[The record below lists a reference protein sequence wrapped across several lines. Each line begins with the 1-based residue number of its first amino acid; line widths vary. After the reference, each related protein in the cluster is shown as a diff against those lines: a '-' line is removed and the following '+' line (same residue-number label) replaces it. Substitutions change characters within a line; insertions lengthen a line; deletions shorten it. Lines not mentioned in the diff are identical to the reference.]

1 MMETVLGCQFDKF
14 PLNLT
19 YIVDLSYFD
28 GSLMSVFKSEHGD
41 FYIYNW
47 CDVDDQ
53 FNRWLVFRVKRKSL
67 IKYLERE
74 LSLRDLVL
82 SPIDGFQ
89 YLLDIDDHLNVK
101 NAYVVQP
108 DNLPESY
115 IPGKNSYYNDLQLNP
130 ESLEEDKKIIKQE
143 IYSEGEEE
151 IKLVIS
157 QVLENYPSSK
167 RISKRKS
174 NFEVYGLYPSDLML
188 YSSDLK
194 LPTYQKPEQ
203 SLYCSK

>member
-1 MMETVLGCQFDKF
+1 MMETVLGCQFNQF

-28 GSLMSVFKSEHGD
+28 GSLLSVFKSEHGD

-47 CDVDDQ
+47 CDVDDK

-67 IKYLERE
+67 IKYLQGE

-89 YLLDIDDHLNVK
+89 YLLDIDDDLNVK

-108 DNLPESY
+108 DNLPKSY

-130 ESLEEDKKIIKQE
+130 ESLEEDKEIIKQE
-143 IYSEGEEE
+143 IYSKDEEK
-151 IKLVIS
+151 IKLLIS
-157 QVLENYPSSK
+157 
-167 RISKRKS
+167 
-174 NFEVYGLYPSDLML
+174 
-188 YSSDLK
+188 
-194 LPTYQKPEQ
+194 
-203 SLYCSK
+203 